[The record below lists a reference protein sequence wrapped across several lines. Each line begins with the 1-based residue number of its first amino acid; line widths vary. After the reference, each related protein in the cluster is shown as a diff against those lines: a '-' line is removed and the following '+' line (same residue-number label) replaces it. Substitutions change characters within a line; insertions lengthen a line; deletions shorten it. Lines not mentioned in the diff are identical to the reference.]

1 MSVVNKNKQ
10 FEKETI
16 HKVALAMKISYDEAL
31 SLYKGLSQK
40 KKRKL
45 ISTYFY
51 IYFWMV
57 SFL

>member
-45 ISTYFY
+45 ISTYLE
-51 IYFWMV
+51 
-57 SFL
+57 SRG